1 MTGFRSAIRFTASI
15 SHIKRVQNPL
25 LCYCKGMENFDFRIP
40 TEVLF
45 GKGQI
50 EHLADAMRPYGDTVL
65 LCYGGGSIRKNGVYD
80 DIQRVLKGF
89 KIVELSGIEPNPRI
103 STVIRGRDLCRKNQV
118 KIVLAA
124 GGGSVLDCAKMVAD
138 CAVNDADPW
147 EMVMNPALIHGA
159 LPVFTV
165 LTLAATGSE
174 MNNTAVISWP
184 EKKLK
189 KGCKSPYHYPVLSI
203 CDPSYTFSVSRRQ
216 TAAGSADI
224 MSHIMENYFSRV
236 EDAVIADEL
245 AEGLLRT
252 VIQELPKALG
262 DPHNYSA
269 RANLMWA
276 GTLGISQI
284 TSAGKKGSWSCHPIS
299 HELSAFY
306 DVNHGESL
314 AIITP
319 HWMRRILTPATVKR
333 FDRFAEKVWNIQE
346 EDPMKEAEMGID
358 ALQAFFASCGLPST
372 LREIGIPD
380 DSLAESM
387 TDEAIRMKGF
397 DSAFVNLSREDI
409 LGIIRDS
416 L

>member
-1 MTGFRSAIRFTASI
+1 
-15 SHIKRVQNPL
+15 
-25 LCYCKGMENFDFRIP
+25 MENFDFRIP

-89 KIVELSGIEPNPRI
+89 TIVELSGIEPNPRI

-174 MNNTAVISWP
+174 MSNSSVITNDDDPDMIYKLGIKIDYGRIKFALLDPMLTATVP
-184 EKKLK
+184 A
-189 KGCKSPYHYPVLSI
+189 Y
-203 CDPSYTFSVSRRQ
+203 Q
-216 TAAGSADI
+216 TACGSTDI
-224 MSHIMENYFSRV
+224 MMHTFERYFHQGYAL
-236 EDAVIADEL
+236 DITDEL
-245 AEGLLRT
+245 SYALIRS
-252 VIQELPKALG
+252 VIKWTPVALETP
-262 DPHNYSA
+262 DDYDA

-276 GTLGISQI
+276 GSISHNGLMEAGNANPGDWGCHQMEHEI
-284 TSAGKKGSWSCHPIS
+284 SAEYDVAHGAGLAAIWGSWARYVLP
-299 HELSAFY
+299 EGPERFSALGEAVF
-306 DVNHGESL
+306 GESD
-314 AIITP
+314 P
-319 HWMRRILTPATVKR
+319 VKTI
-333 FDRFAEKVWNIQE
+333 EKFE
-346 EDPMKEAEMGID
+346 E
-358 ALQAFFASCGLPST
+358 FFHSIGMPTDIKGLG
-372 LREIGIPD
+372 LD
-380 DSLAESM
+380 F
-387 TDEAIRMKGF
+387 DEAACRKVALGTTFNDGRTIGNFKVLGT
-397 DSAFVNLSREDI
+397 EDVFNI
-409 LGIIRDS
+409 MMMASGLK
-416 L
+416 